1 MRYTRLRRQIE
12 SGTLIGT
19 HGTPFPSDKVV
30 EKNAEAGRKRKR
42 LGPGKPE
49 RSDVDEDAVER
60 DESKKHAKR
69 KSVIKKEVEGSDG
82 FESSGESDSDFGDSE
97 DEMPLAKLMKSRAK
111 APSGFPNQVSEHGN
125 MVDGSGPQPQMPRAW
140 E

>member
-42 LGPGKPE
+42 LGPEKSGTG
-49 RSDVDEDAVER
+49 DADEDAVEK
-60 DESKKHAKR
+60 DEGKKRSKP
-69 KSVIKKEVEGSDG
+69 KSVIKKETEGCDG
-82 FESSGESDSDFGDSE
+82 FESSGESESDFVDSE
-97 DEMPLAKLMKSRAK
+97 DEMPLAKLMKSRTK
-111 APSGFPNQVSEHGN
+111 PPGGFPNQMAEHGSIP
-125 MVDGSGPQPQMPRAW
+125 DGPGIQRPWTW

>member
-42 LGPGKPE
+42 LSPSKGGGGDADEEGQNKP
-49 RSDVDEDAVER
+49 A
-60 DESKKHAKR
+60 SKKGSQR
-69 KSVIKKEVEGSDG
+69 KSVVKKEGSGSEG
-82 FESSGESDSDFGDSE
+82 FESSGESESDFGDSE
-97 DEMPLAKLMKSRAK
+97 DEMPLAKLVKSRGK
-111 APSGFPNQVSEHGN
+111 APGAFSSQPAEHDNSAG
-125 MVDGSGPQPQMPRAW
+125 GAEAPGPWA
-140 E
+140 

>member
-42 LGPGKPE
+42 LSPGK
-49 RSDVDEDAVER
+49 DAKIDASEETGGR
-60 DESKKHAKR
+60 KKDAKSK
-69 KSVIKKEVEGSDG
+69 SIIKKEGDGSG
-82 FESSGESDSDFGDSE
+82 EFESSGDSESDFEDSE
-97 DEMPLAKLMKSRAK
+97 DEMPLAKLMKSRMK
-111 APSGFPNQVSEHGN
+111 ASDALPNRTSERGN
-125 MVDGSGPQPQMPRAW
+125 LADGAEAAGSWAW
-140 E
+140 MGQ